1 MEHIRKNTYI
11 DGDTIMTQ
19 LIDLGKL
26 RFYFAGTWSSAQEYE
41 LNDIVKYGGNV
52 YVYTHALATTGN
64 LPTNTTYWKFM
75 VGGIEFMGTYSP
87 STAYKIGQAVVHGAS
102 TYVATA
108 GTTGNTPPNALYWE
122 KIAEGV
128 QYEGVYAAQT
138 QYQKND
144 IVFYSGAAYI
154 ALADTL
160 GNTPNYS
167 ANTAFWGK
175 LVDSAYPDQTNHN
188 LAVLQTNGTVV
199 SWADAPSLNA
209 LAIIGD
215 LNVEAK
221 LFVGPDAGD
230 FEADAGLTSSGAVF
244 QIDSDG
250 DPYGQVS
257 IHNVDPQAST
267 DLIVYSNNGVDASG
281 WIDMGITGSAFE
293 QAEFGITGP
302 NDGYIFMEAPEVLSA
317 AVSNRAL
324 TDGVV
329 TLTTS
334 TAHGFSAGQTVV
346 VGGIDSVFNGTY
358 VITTVPTTTTFTY
371 AKAGT
376 NTSSTASSG
385 TATVGTTGAGNLV
398 IATGDKGTENKI
410 ILAAGGFADGTTQM
424 EITPGE
430 NIHIEIDTPSTSAST
445 GALTI
450 VGGVGVQGDMNIA
463 GDVAIVGNLTFGG
476 GSTQAEALQVTSPII
491 FAGTGNQ
498 ADNFDLGLVG
508 EYATTTSPIARTVTN
523 KALTNNVATITTSTA
538 HTYLAGDIVTIAS
551 VDSTFNG
558 TFNIIAVPTTTTFT
572 YAKTNANVTSASAT
586 GTSTV
591 NARRKYAGMVRDA
604 SDSGKIKIFKDAT
617 ATPGNSV
624 DFAEVGASLADFQA
638 ANLAGTTLNVSG
650 VSTLTGNTT
659 VGGTLTVT
667 GLATLTG
674 GLTTDATSRISGRF
688 DVQEMRE
695 DVITNLT
702 VNVAN
707 NTFTADFT
715 TAGIW
720 YIGTAAPA
728 NYTVNLTNVPADTN
742 KALTVSVMQLQ
753 GATGYIPSAL
763 SVDGVSQT
771 IRWAGGTVPTP
782 TSTANKIDIF
792 NFSLIRSGSSWIVF
806 GSANTG
812 Y

>member
-1 MEHIRKNTYI
+1 MEQYQQNTFI

-26 RFYFAGTWSSAQEYE
+26 RFYFAGTWSSSQEYE

-52 YVYTHALATTGN
+52 YAYTHALATTGN
-64 LPTNTTYWKFM
+64 LPTNTSYWKFM
-75 VGGIEFMGTYSP
+75 VGGIDFKGTYSS
-87 STAYKIGQAVVHGAS
+87 STAYKVGEAVSHGAIV
-102 TYVATA
+102 YVATA
-108 GTTGNTPPNALYWE
+108 NTTGNTPPNSLYWE

-128 QYEGVYAAQT
+128 QYEGVYSSGT

-154 ALADTL
+154 ALSDTI
-160 GNTPNYS
+160 GNTPSYS

-175 LVDSAYPDQTNHN
+175 LVNSAYPDQTNHN
-188 LAVLQTNGTVV
+188 LAVLQTDGTNV
-199 SWADAPSLNA
+199 SWADAPSLNE
-209 LAIIGD
+209 LAIVGD
-215 LNVEAK
+215 LNIEAK
-221 LFVGPDAGD
+221 LYVGPDAAD
-230 FEADAGLTSSGAVF
+230 FETDAALTSAGAVF

-257 IHNVDPQAST
+257 IHNVDPSAST
-267 DLIVYSNNGVDASG
+267 DVIVYSNNGVDSSG

-302 NDGYIFMEAPEVLSA
+302 NDGYIFMEAPQVLTKT
-317 AVSNRAL
+317 VSNRAL
-324 TDGVV
+324 ASNIV

-334 TAHGFSAGQTVV
+334 AAHGFSAGQTVV

-358 VITTVPTTTTFTY
+358 VITTVPTATTFTY
-371 AKAGT
+371 AKTGS
-376 NTSSTASSG
+376 NTSSTSSSG

-410 ILAAGGFADGTTQM
+410 IIAAGGFADGTTQM

-445 GALTI
+445 GALTV
-450 VGGVGVQGDMNIA
+450 VGGVGIQGDMNIA

-498 ADNFDLGLVG
+498 ADTYDLGLVG
-508 EYATTTSPIARTVTN
+508 EYATTVSAIARTVSN
-523 KALTNNVATITTSTA
+523 KALTNNVATLTTSAA
-538 HTYLAGDIVTIAS
+538 HTYLAGDIVTITG

-558 TFNIIAVPTTTTFT
+558 TYNVIAVPTATTFT
-572 YAKTNANVTSASAT
+572 YAKTNANVTSAVAT
-586 GTSTV
+586 GTATV

-617 ATPGNSV
+617 TTPGNSV
-624 DFAEVGASLADFQA
+624 DFAEAGASLADIQVA
-638 ANLAGTTLNVSG
+638 DLAGTTLNVSG
-650 VSTLTGNTT
+650 VSTLTGNAT

-667 GLATLTG
+667 GLTTLTG
-674 GLTTDATSRISGRF
+674 GLTTDAASRISGRF

-695 DVITNLT
+695 DVVTNLT
-702 VNVAN
+702 VVSNV
-707 NTFTADFT
+707 FTADFT

-720 YIGTAAPA
+720 YIGTAPTA
-728 NYTVNLTNVPADTN
+728 NYTINLTSVPTDTN
-742 KALTVSVMQLQ
+742 KALTVSVLQ
-753 GATGYIPSAL
+753 VQGSTGYYPSAFNI
-763 SVDGVSQT
+763 DGVAQT
-771 IRWAGGTVPTP
+771 IKWAQGTVPTP
-782 TSTANKIDIF
+782 TSTAGKIDIF
-792 NFSLIRSGSSWIVF
+792 NFSLIRVGSSWIVI
-806 GSANTG
+806 GSANTN

>member
-1 MEHIRKNTYI
+1 
-11 DGDTIMTQ
+11 MTQ

-26 RFYFAGTWSSAQEYE
+26 RFYFAGTWSSSQEYE

-64 LPTNTTYWKFM
+64 LPTNTSYWKFM
-75 VGGIEFMGTYSP
+75 VGGIDFKGTYSP
-87 STAYKIGQAVVHGAS
+87 STAYKVGEAVSHGA
-102 TYVATA
+102 TVYVATA
-108 GTTGNTPPNALYWE
+108 NTTGNTPPNALYWE

-128 QYEGVYAAQT
+128 QYEGVYAAGT

-154 ALADTL
+154 ALADTI

-167 ANTAFWGK
+167 QNTAFWGK
-175 LVDSAYPDQTNHN
+175 LVDSAYPDQATHN
-188 LAVLQTNGTVV
+188 LAVLQTDGTNV
-199 SWADAPSLNA
+199 SWADAPSLNE
-209 LAIIGD
+209 LAIVGD
-215 LNVEAK
+215 LNIDAK
-221 LFVGPDAGD
+221 LYVGEGAAD
-230 FEADAGLTSSGAVF
+230 FETDASLTSAGAVF
-244 QIDSDG
+244 QIDSNG

-257 IHNVDPQAST
+257 VHNVDAAAST
-267 DLIVYSNNGVDASG
+267 DVIVYSNNGVDASG
-281 WIDMGITGSAFE
+281 WIDMGITGSAFQ

-302 NDGYIFMEAPEVLSA
+302 NDGYIFMEAPEVLTA
-317 AVSNRAL
+317 TISNRAL
-324 TDGVV
+324 TDNIA
-329 TLTTS
+329 TITTS
-334 TAHGFSAGQTVV
+334 AAHGFSAGQTVV
-346 VGGIDSVFNGTY
+346 VGGIDSTFNGTY
-358 VITTVPTTTTFTY
+358 VITSVPTTTTFTY
-371 AKAGT
+371 AKTSA
-376 NTSSTASSG
+376 NVSSTSSSG
-385 TATVGTTGAGNLV
+385 TTTVGTTGAGNLV

-430 NIHIEIDTPSTSAST
+430 NIHIEIPTPSTSATT
-445 GALTI
+445 GALTV
-450 VGGVGVQGDMNIA
+450 VGGVGISGDMNIA

-498 ADNFDLGLVG
+498 ADTYDLGLVG
-508 EYATTTSPIARTVTN
+508 EYATTVSPIAATISN
-523 KALTNNVATITTSTA
+523 KALTSNVATITTAAA

-551 VDSTFNG
+551 VG
-558 TFNIIAVPTTTTFT
+558 TPFDGVYNIIAVPTSTTFT

-586 GTSTV
+586 GTATV
-591 NARRKYAGMVRDA
+591 NARRKYAGIVRDA
-604 SDSGKIKIFKDAT
+604 SDSGKIKAFKDAT
-617 ATPGNSV
+617 TTPGNSV
-624 DFAEVGASLADFQA
+624 NFAEAGASLADLQA
-638 ANLAGTTLNVSG
+638 ANLTGTTLDVSG
-650 VSTLTGNTT
+650 LAALAGNAT

-667 GLATLTG
+667 GLTTLTG

-695 DVITNLT
+695 DVVTNLV

-728 NYTVNLTNVPADTN
+728 NYTINLTNVPTDTN
-742 KALTVSVMQLQ
+742 KALTVSVLQ
-753 GATGYIPSAL
+753 VQGSTGYYPSAL
-763 SVDGVSQT
+763 NVDGVAQT
-771 IRWAGGTVPTP
+771 IKWAQGTVPTP
-782 TSTANKIDIF
+782 TSTAGKIDIF
-792 NFSLIRSGSSWIVF
+792 NFSLIRVGSSWVVI
-806 GSANTG
+806 GSANTN